1 MRIIFMGTPDF
12 AAVSLKKLIDK
23 NYDIVGV
30 FSQSDKPKGR
40 GYKLV
45 MPPVKEIA
53 LKHNIPVFQP
63 KTLRN
68 EESFNIIKELNPDII
83 VVVAYGKILPKNIL
97 DYPKLGCINVHGSL
111 LPKYRGAAPIQYS
124 ILNGEKE
131 TGITTMFMGEGL
143 DTGDM
148 LLKVSTPIGENE
160 TYGELHDRLA
170 VMGSDILVDT
180 LELLAENK
188 ITPIKQDDEKST
200 YAHMIDK
207 KMGELDFTK
216 PAKEV
221 HNLIRG
227 LSPAPCAYTHLGKKL
242 LKVYKAVLREDMK
255 GTPGNVLSEK
265 EFIVACGDYAIEFTE
280 IQLEGKKRIN
290 ADEFLCGRKLL
301 ANKPLMEN

>member
-97 DYPKLGCINVHGSL
+97 DYPKLGCVNVHGSL

>member
-1 MRIIFMGTPDF
+1 MRIVFMGTPDF
-12 AAVSLKKLIDK
+12 AAVSLKKLIEQ
-23 NYDIVGV
+23 NLNIVGV
-30 FSQSDKPKGR
+30 FTQSDKPKGR

-53 LKHNIPVFQP
+53 IQHNIPVFQP
-63 KTLRN
+63 KTLRD
-68 EESFNIIKELNPDII
+68 EESFEIIKQLNPDII

-97 DYPKLGCINVHGSL
+97 DFPRLGCVNVHGSL

-170 VMGSDILVDT
+170 VMGSDILLDT
-180 LELLAENK
+180 LELLEENK
-188 ITPIKQDDEKST
+188 ITPIKQDDEMST

-207 KMGELDFTK
+207 KMGEIDFTK

-227 LSPAPCAYTHLGKKL
+227 LSPAPCAYTHLGGKL

-255 GTPGNVLSEK
+255 GIAGNVLCDK
-265 EFIVACGDYAIEFTE
+265 EFVVACGDYAVEFTE
-280 IQLEGKKRIN
+280 IQLEGKKRISSE
-290 ADEFLCGRKLL
+290 EFLRGRKLL
-301 ANKPLMEN
+301 PNKSLMEN

>member
-68 EESFNIIKELNPDII
+68 EESFDIIKELNPDII

-97 DYPKLGCINVHGSL
+97 DYPKLGCVNVHGSL

>member
-1 MRIIFMGTPDF
+1 MRIVFMGTPDF

-53 LKHNIPVFQP
+53 LEHNIPVFQP

-68 EESFNIIKELNPDII
+68 EESFDIIKELNPDII

-97 DYPKLGCINVHGSL
+97 DYPKLGCVNVHGSL

-227 LSPAPCAYTHLGKKL
+227 LSPAPCAYTQLGKKL
-242 LKVYKAVLREDMK
+242 LKVYKAVLREDLK

-265 EFIVACGDYAIEFTE
+265 QFIIACGDYAIEFTE

-301 ANKPLMEN
+301 ANKSLMEN

>member
-1 MRIIFMGTPDF
+1 MRIVFMGTPDF

-23 NYDIVGV
+23 NYNIVGV

-40 GYKLV
+40 GYKLL

-53 LKHNIPVFQP
+53 LEHNIPVFQP
-63 KTLRN
+63 KTLRD

-97 DYPKLGCINVHGSL
+97 EYPKLGCVNVHGSL

-280 IQLEGKKRIN
+280 IQLEGKKRISS
-290 ADEFLCGRKLL
+290 DEFLCGRKLL
-301 ANKPLMEN
+301 ANKSLMEN